1 MRILTLLD
9 GDIGEL
15 TPEQQTAL
23 NKVIRAFNGTI
34 KQNVDIEQV
43 LNCEFCMG
51 GK

>member
-1 MRILTLLD
+1 MRILTLLE
-9 GDIGEL
+9 GDLGEL
-15 TPEQQTAL
+15 NIKQQEAL
-23 NKVIRAFNGTI
+23 SSVIDAFKGTI